1 MSLGDEGDA
10 VIVTDTEAGSL
21 AARAGM
27 PLGCTLLAVNQQSV
41 ERMDAGAVKKLVAAA
56 PLPLMISIRMPR
68 RPPRLRPLPEVDSV

>member
-27 PLGCTLLAVNQQSV
+27 PLGCTLLTVNQQSV
-41 ERMDAGAVKKLVAAA
+41 ERMDAVAASELVATA
-56 PLPLMISIRMPR
+56 PLPLMLSLRLPR
-68 RPPRLRPLPEVDSV
+68 GYWDRV